1 MFGKPKIA
9 SVETKAEIGIFGGS
23 GFYALEEGGE
33 AKEVEVRTPFG
44 KPSAPVSIIE
54 VSGRKVAFLPRH
66 GRKHEFAPSTVNYRA
81 NLTAFKELGVTRVI
95 APFACGSLQPNIKPG
110 DFVVVDQFV
119 NLAFERKD
127 SFYDAPPARVAHAS
141 AAEPYCPELREL
153 AVKAVKASGTRVHE
167 RGTVV
172 VINGPRFSTRAE
184 SEFFSK
190 QGWSVVNMTQYPEVI
205 LARELEI
212 CYAGIG
218 LVTDYDAGLAGHPEV
233 KPVAI
238 EEVLRV
244 FKNNNE
250 KIKKILEALIKM
262 IPRER
267 GAKCGCAN
275 AMKNAFL

>member
-1 MFGKPKIA
+1 VLGRPKIV
-9 SVETKAEIGIFGGS
+9 SVETKAEIGVFGGS
-23 GFYALEEGGE
+23 GFYSLKEGE

-54 VSGRKVAFLPRH
+54 IAGRKVAFLPRH
-66 GRKHEFAPSTVNYRA
+66 GRKHEFAPCAVNYRA
-81 NLTAFKELGVTRVI
+81 NMAAFKQLGVTRVVS
-95 APFACGSLQPNIKPG
+95 PFACGSLQPSIKPG

-119 NLAFERKD
+119 NFAGGRKD

-153 AVKAVKASGTRVHE
+153 AVKAIKASGTRVHE

-172 VINGPRFSTRAE
+172 VVNGPRFSTRAE
-184 SEFFSK
+184 SEFFHK
-190 QGWSVVNMTQYPEVI
+190 QGWSVVNMTQYPEVV
-205 LARELEI
+205 LARELEV

-218 LVTDYDAGLAGHPEV
+218 LVTDFDAGLAGHPEV

-244 FKNNNE
+244 FKSNNE
-250 KIKKILEALIKM
+250 KIKRILETLVAL

-267 GAKCGCAN
+267 GERCECAN